1 MTDKEEIL
9 TRDGTVR
16 VAVLGDGVL
25 LKVRAHGADIS
36 GEDALAIAALLTR
49 AAIDSQAAMV
59 KRVLEE
65 NLKRLKALDL
75 DEPEHD

>member
-1 MTDKEEIL
+1 MTDEKKEIL
-9 TRDGTVR
+9 TRDGTIR
-16 VAVLGDGVL
+16 VVVLDDGVL

-59 KRVLEE
+59 KRMLEE
-65 NLKRLKALDL
+65 NLKKLKAVLNN
-75 DEPEHD
+75 